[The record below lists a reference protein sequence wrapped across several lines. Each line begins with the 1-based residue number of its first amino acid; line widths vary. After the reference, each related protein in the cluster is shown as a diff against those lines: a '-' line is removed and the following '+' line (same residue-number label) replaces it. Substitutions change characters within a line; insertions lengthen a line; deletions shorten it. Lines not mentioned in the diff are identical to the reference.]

1 MAKVQWAIFINYLPE
16 IILKQFTEESHK
28 HYAKTSSAIH
38 EKTPPNGES
47 IAPAPNAQTY
57 CAKSKWSRLAE
68 CCVKSRAQ
76 PLFLGFC
83 RCSVGSIDAF
93 DWTVAGCNH
102 FF

>member
-47 IAPAPNAQTY
+47 IAPAPNAQRIVPKVNGVDWLNV
-57 CAKSKWSRLAE
+57 A
-68 CCVKSRAQ
+68 SRAE
-76 PLFLGFC
+76 
-83 RCSVGSIDAF
+83 R
-93 DWTVAGCNH
+93 NH
-102 FF
+102 FFWAFAGAV